1 MMSPLGKTK
10 KDTYE
15 LIYNTKRNS
24 ENSNIKFKKKKK
36 EKNWRAKNELGV
48 CGLTYTQKSVYL

>member
-36 EKNWRAKNELGV
+36 KK
-48 CGLTYTQKSVYL
+48 QKRKKKKKKKKI